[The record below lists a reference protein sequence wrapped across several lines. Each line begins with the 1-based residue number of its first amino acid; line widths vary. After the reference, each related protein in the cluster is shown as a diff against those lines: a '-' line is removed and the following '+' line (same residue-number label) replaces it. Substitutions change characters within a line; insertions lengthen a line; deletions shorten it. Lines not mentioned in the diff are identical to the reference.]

1 MLVPGVLL
9 LVGFVMLI
17 KGADW
22 FVDGASA
29 LSLRLGVR
37 PIVIGLTV
45 VAFGTSA
52 PELTVNVFAAV
63 QGNTS
68 IAFGNIV
75 GSNIVNILLIL
86 GVAGLIQPLH
96 TAKNTIWREIPFS
109 LLAVLLLLVLFNDAF
124 LFSGSSS
131 ILGLQD
137 GIILL
142 LFFIVF
148 LLYVFYLGR
157 IESQDPAEVH
167 SHSKWKIAVL
177 VVSGLAG
184 LVIGGRLVVDSAVD
198 IARMVQIP
206 ETIIGLTIVAIGTSL
221 PELFT
226 SAVAARKGES
236 DIAVGNVVGSN
247 IFNIFFILAV
257 TVIIQ
262 PIEFDLSGNFD
273 LFVLLAATAVL
284 FGTMFTG
291 QRRRLDR
298 WEAALFIIFYVVYL
312 IYRVTTA

>member
-1 MLVPGVLL
+1 VLVSISLL
-9 LVGFVMLI
+9 LAGFILLI

-52 PELTVNVFAAV
+52 PELTVNVFAAI
-63 QGNTS
+63 QGNTT
-68 IAFGNIV
+68 IAFGNII
-75 GSNIVNILLIL
+75 GSNLLNILLIL

-109 LLAVLLLLVLFNDAF
+109 LLAVLLLLVLFNDDF
-124 LFSGSSS
+124 LFSGPSV
-131 ILGLQD
+131 LGLQD
-137 GIILL
+137 GLILL

-148 LLYVFYLGR
+148 LLYVFYLSR
-157 IESQDPAEVH
+157 IESQDPAHVE
-167 SHSKWKIAVL
+167 SHSRGRIAVL
-177 VVSGLAG
+177 VISGLAG

-198 IARMVQIP
+198 IARMAQIP

-247 IFNIFFILAV
+247 IFNIFFILALTAIV
-257 TVIIQ
+257 E
-262 PIEFDLSGNFD
+262 PIPFDLSGNID
-273 LFVLLAATAVL
+273 LFVLLGATAVL

-298 WEAALFIIFYVVYL
+298 WEAGLFIGFYLVYL
-312 IYRVTTA
+312 LFRVFSV